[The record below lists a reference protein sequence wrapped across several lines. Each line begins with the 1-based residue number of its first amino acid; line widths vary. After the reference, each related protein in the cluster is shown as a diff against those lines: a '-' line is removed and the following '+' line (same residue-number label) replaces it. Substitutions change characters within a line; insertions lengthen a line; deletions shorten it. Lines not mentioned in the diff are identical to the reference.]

1 MKKKDL
7 KNGMIVETRDKHK
20 LLVLGNKIMSRNKY
34 DLLTSYK
41 SNLVN
46 KFNEEFDIIKV
57 YKIKNLCLLNDVFKD
72 KYLSIIWERKEDVKE
87 KKREYNWKLSKNAKN
102 ILKKIPKKYKWIAKD
117 KSGLICTF
125 VSKPIK
131 TEKLWSDGW
140 SNGES
145 YASLEAIKNSLFT
158 EIKWEDEEPVYIDDY
173 VDRK

>member
-57 YKIKNLCLLNDVFKD
+57 YKIKNLCLQKDVFKD
-72 KYLSIIWERKEDVKE
+72 KYQSIIWERKK
-87 KKREYNWKLSKNAKN
+87 
-102 ILKKIPKKYKWIAKD
+102 
-117 KSGLICTF
+117 
-125 VSKPIK
+125 
-131 TEKLWSDGW
+131 
-140 SNGES
+140 
-145 YASLEAIKNSLFT
+145 
-158 EIKWEDEEPVYIDDY
+158 EIKKKKKEQR
-173 VDRK
+173 RK

>member
-57 YKIKNLCLLNDVFKD
+57 YKIKNLYVLNDIFKD
-72 KYLSIIWERKEDVKE
+72 EYLSLIWEREEEE
-87 KKREYNWKLSKNAKN
+87 KRKYNWELSKNAKN
-102 ILKKIPKKYKWIAKD
+102 MLKKIPKKYKWLAKD
-117 KSGLICTF
+117 VDTSEIYIYEN
-125 VSKPIK
+125 KPTIR
-131 TEKLWSDGW
+131 TDGCCEYW
-140 SNGES
+140 DVDDGEVFEITIFKNCFKNIS
-145 YASLEAIKNSLFT
+145 PYASL
-158 EIKWEDEEPVYIDDY
+158 YIDNF
-173 VDRK
+173 VDR

>member
-7 KNGMIVETRDKHK
+7 KNGMIVETRDKHR

-72 KYLSIIWERKEDVKE
+72 KYLSIIWERKEDTKE
-87 KKREYNWKLSKNAKN
+87 KKREYSWKLSKNAKN
-102 ILKKIPKKYKWIAKD
+102 ILKKIPKKYKWLAKD
-117 KSGLICTF
+117 VDTSEIYVYENKPTIRTDGCCEYWDVDDGE
-125 VSKPIK
+125 VSEFTMFKDYFKNISPYI
-131 TEKLWSDGW
+131 
-140 SNGES
+140 
-145 YASLEAIKNSLFT
+145 SL
-158 EIKWEDEEPVYIDDY
+158 YIDNF
-173 VDRK
+173 VDR